1 MKSKNAKQ
9 QFIESLEAV
18 VASLE
23 KSLEAAK
30 SKFETEKK
38 KRDDLDVLHSQLV
51 EKERSYYKAAKE
63 FQEECRKAEQLQE
76 RLASLSASS

>member
-9 QFIESLEAV
+9 KFVESLEAV
-18 VASLE
+18 VTSLE

-30 SKFETEKK
+30 TKFETEKK
-38 KRDDLDVLHSQLV
+38 KRDELDILHSQLV

-63 FQEECRKAEQLQE
+63 FQEV
-76 RLASLSASS
+76 